1 MKILTKYTHNDAKK
15 FGLTSGANPG
25 KTHGIGEVPPSPT
38 DSDNTTATGAK
49 TEPQDGNKLNE
60 TAQEEKTNERG
71 DSLFSH
77 IVDLW
82 IYIYIYMDLDYE
94 RTKFFFKLVWREA
107 PHMFLYWIC
116 ILKI

>member
-1 MKILTKYTHNDAKK
+1 MKILTKHTHDDAK

-94 RTKFFFKLVWREA
+94 KRKFFSKL
-107 PHMFLYWIC
+107 I
-116 ILKI
+116 

>member
-1 MKILTKYTHNDAKK
+1 MKILIKHTYNDAKK

-25 KTHGIGEVPPSPT
+25 KTHGIREVPPSPT

-77 IVDLW
+77 IIDLW
-82 IYIYIYMDLDYE
+82 VYIYIYIWTWIM
-94 RTKFFFKLVWREA
+94 KNKSNFFSKLVWREA
-107 PHMFLYWIC
+107 PQTFYILLYWV
-116 ILKI
+116 

>member
-1 MKILTKYTHNDAKK
+1 MKFLIKHTHNDAKE

-25 KTHGIGEVPPSPT
+25 KTHRIREVPPSPT
-38 DSDNTTATGAK
+38 DSDNTTATVAK

-77 IVDLW
+77 IIDLW
-82 IYIYIYMDLDYE
+82 VYIYIYIW
-94 RTKFFFKLVWREA
+94 T
-107 PHMFLYWIC
+107 WIM
-116 ILKI
+116 KEQSFSPN